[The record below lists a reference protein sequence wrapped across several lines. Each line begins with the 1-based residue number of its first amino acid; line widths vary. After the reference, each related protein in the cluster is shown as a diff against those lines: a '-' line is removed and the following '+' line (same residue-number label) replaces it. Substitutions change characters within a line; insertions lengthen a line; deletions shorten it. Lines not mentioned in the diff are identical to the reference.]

1 MHWLFS
7 RYKLPFSVSN
17 NIFMLKSV
25 LSDINMATPALIWLL
40 FPWYIFSMENLT
52 FNLFVVK
59 TFVFKVCLL

>member
-7 RYKLPFSVSN
+7 HYKLPFYVSN

-40 FPWYIFSMENLT
+40 FPWYIFSM
-52 FNLFVVK
+52 
-59 TFVFKVCLL
+59 LLLSTYLL